1 VFSSSFVTSGTF
13 DSFFDGRGSE
23 DLRDMQLAVVGD
35 KILLARVTTNFVKP
49 GTSAVGLI
57 SASILGSFRVISAQ
71 DGSVIDGFEIE
82 VVGAGTSEDDAK
94 SAALG
99 LILFT

>member
-49 GTSAVGLI
+49 STSAVGLI

-94 SAALG
+94 SAALD